1 MSDLTT
7 ILVAVVSSNG
17 LVEVIRWLVN
27 RRKKNDELIKRLDT
41 FEENT
46 NSKLNKNEK
55 DNVRTQL
62 LVLMS
67 DYPERLDE
75 IMTAAHHYF
84 VDLKANWYLTTI
96 FKDWLKEKGIE
107 IPDWLG
113 KEE

>member
-1 MSDLTT
+1 MGDLTT
-7 ILVAVVSSNG
+7 IIVAVVSSNA
-17 LVEVIRWLVN
+17 LVEVIRWLIG
-27 RRKKNDELIKRLDT
+27 RKKENEEIIKRLD
-41 FEENT
+41 
-46 NSKLNKNEK
+46 KNEK

>member
-7 ILVAVVSSNG
+7 IIVAVVSSNG
-17 LVEVIRWLVN
+17 LVEFIRWLAS
-27 RRKKNDELIKRLDT
+27 RRKKDDELIKRLDA

-75 IMTAAHHYF
+75 IMIAAHHYF
-84 VDLKANWYLTTI
+84 VDLKANWYLTAI

>member
-27 RRKKNDELIKRLDT
+27 RRKKDDELIKRLDT

-75 IMTAAHHYF
+75 IMEAAHHYF
-84 VDLKANWYLTTI
+84 VDLKANWYLTDI
-96 FKDWLKEKGIE
+96 FKDWLKNKGID